1 MNSVNLIGYVAND
14 IALKTTENGKPYVNF
29 AIGINGKKTEFIQ
42 CCAWAQIAESLEK
55 YVKKGNKIGIS
66 GHLVRVQYKGKDGK
80 MVYSQPVQVDYVDFF
95 DKNDPKTETAENI
108 EAQDIFPF

>member
-14 IALKTTENGKPYVNF
+14 IALKTTEGGKPYVNF

-42 CCAWAQIAESLEK
+42 CCAWANIAESLEK

-95 DKNDPKTETAENI
+95 SKNTDEQKTVEEI
-108 EAQDIFPF
+108 ESDFPF

>member
-14 IALKTTENGKPYVNF
+14 ISLKTTENGKPYVNF

-42 CCAWAQIAESLEK
+42 CCAWAQIAETIEK

-66 GHLVRVQYKGKDGK
+66 GHLTRVQYKDKTGK
-80 MVYSQPVQVDYVDFF
+80 MVYSQPVQVDFVDFF
-95 DKNDPKTETAENI
+95 DKNKEEETPNEDT
-108 EAQDIFPF
+108 DIFPF